1 MDRLMDLIK
10 DGGSQLLVITPQ
22 WYYQANMDLL
32 KEFYNHIAKEKK
44 GETLV
49 SQTKAAEQLG
59 VTSST
64 MYRWTGK
71 GLLHPQKIGGKV
83 LYRQSELDK
92 LKGI

>member
-1 MDRLMDLIK
+1 
-10 DGGSQLLVITPQ
+10 
-22 WYYQANMDLL
+22 
-32 KEFYNHIAKEKK
+32 
-44 GETLV
+44 V